1 MFHCKECLYFT
12 ERKPNLQ
19 RHISNKHKKEPTQTL
34 ISESEENIVPTE
46 ETQRIGKFNCQKCN
60 KNYKTKKG
68 LLGHESKC
76 KESKM
81 IPENNEGILSSNCVQ
96 CVQDNS
102 NVFVVYCEDQIENK
116 DKVIIIYNKSDNEK
130 YKELFSKIIDIV
142 KEAHIE
148 SPESIS

>member
-1 MFHCKECLYFT
+1 
-12 ERKPNLQ
+12 
-19 RHISNKHKKEPTQTL
+19 
-34 ISESEENIVPTE
+34 V
-46 ETQRIGKFNCQKCN
+46 
-60 KNYKTKKG
+60 
-68 LLGHESKC
+68 
-76 KESKM
+76 
-81 IPENNEGILSSNCVQ
+81 PENNEGILSSNCAQGVRDVQ
-96 CVQDNS
+96 GVQDNS